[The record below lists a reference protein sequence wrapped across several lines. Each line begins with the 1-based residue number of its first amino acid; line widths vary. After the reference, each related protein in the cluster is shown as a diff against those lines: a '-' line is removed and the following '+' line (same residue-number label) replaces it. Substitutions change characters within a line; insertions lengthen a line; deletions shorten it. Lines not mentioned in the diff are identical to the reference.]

1 MLRAGKRQF
10 LIVFER
16 ATEATS
22 ALGGESDSAW
32 VEVEQAKA
40 AISWGSGAERRE
52 SAAENAS
59 QTATFR
65 VLSTAAL
72 RGVTPRD
79 HRILYEGA
87 GWDITGIAPV
97 GDLHRE
103 IEFTASLSRG

>member
-10 LIVFER
+10 RIVFQQ
-16 ATEATS
+16 ATAATS
-22 ALGGESDSAW
+22 ALGVETDSPW
-32 VEVEQAKA
+32 TDVEPAMA

-52 SAAENAS
+52 AAAENAS
-59 QTATFR
+59 QAATFR

-79 HRILYEGA
+79 HRILYDGV

-103 IEFTASLSRG
+103 IEFTAMRSRG

>member
-1 MLRAGKRQF
+1 MMRAGKRQF
-10 LIVFER
+10 RIVFQR
-16 ATEATS
+16 ATEGTS
-22 ALGGESDSAW
+22 TLG
-32 VEVEQAKA
+32 VEVDDAWEEIEQAKA

-52 SAAENAS
+52 AAAENAS

-65 VLSTAAL
+65 VLSTVAL

-79 HRILYEGA
+79 HRIVYEGV

-103 IEFTASLSRG
+103 IEFTATRSRG